1 MKKVLLFLVA
11 TFSFAQF
18 RVFAVKE
25 GSSLKCLKPPIQIDS
40 IVDLKDY
47 MKSNKGCFF
56 VAKAFN
62 IGGKVIHSV
71 MFSNCKSIKGA
82 EITDAFLKCKF
93 NYERKCVKK

>member
-1 MKKVLLFLVA
+1 MKKALLFVVA

-18 RVFAVKE
+18 HIFAVKE
-25 GSSLKCLKPPIQIDS
+25 GSSLKCLKPPVKIDS

-47 MKSNKGCFF
+47 MRSNKGCFF

-62 IGGKVIHSV
+62 IGGKLIHSV

-82 EITDAFLKCKF
+82 EITDAFLKCRF
-93 NYERKCVKK
+93 DYERKYAKR